1 MVRKF
6 LNCIRTIFY
15 LHLKIQTRRRM
26 KLRKR
31 QPFFLNYNKKTALTA
46 AIVISFI
53 LAFVMLSSSIYAI
66 SLDKTM
72 GIKAADLIS
81 VKSIA
86 TLLFNTLL
94 LYFLFRL
101 QFWAITHFPASRYK
115 IWLILIGL
123 LVIIAILSPFFSR
136 MQWWWFRE
144 EVSPKAYST
153 IHYVKDLTVL
163 IISFLF
169 TALIYLI
176 NENQKN
182 MTENQNLV
190 IENLQNRYNAL
201 KNQTDPHF
209 LFNSLNTLN
218 GLIGYDDERAREYVE
233 QLSAVFRYTMQDR
246 SVIKVSEELQFVES
260 YIYLMK
266 IRYNDGLNVHI
277 QHAGL
282 YQECYILPFGLQ
294 ILIENAIK
302 HNVISRKDPL
312 CILIEATENNTLRVE
327 NNRQPKQGEKN
338 TTGLGLAN
346 LNERYRLMFG
356 KEIEIYSDDK
366 VFAVEIPLI
375 KNREIPDSVK
385 QEIRTY
391 DRTNSAVI

>member
-15 LHLKIQTRRRM
+15 LHLKIQTKRRM

-356 KEIEIYSDDK
+356 KEIEIYSDDN

>member
-1 MVRKF
+1 
-6 LNCIRTIFY
+6 
-15 LHLKIQTRRRM
+15 M

-31 QPFFLNYNKKTALTA
+31 QFFILNYDKKTALTA

-53 LAFVMLSSSIYAI
+53 LAFVMLSSSMYAL
-66 SLDKTM
+66 SLDKTIGM
-72 GIKAADLIS
+72 RAADWVS

-86 TLLFNTLL
+86 TLLTNTLL

-101 QFWAITHFPASRYK
+101 QFWVITHFPDSRYR
-115 IWLILIGL
+115 IWLILLGL
-123 LVIIAILSPFFSR
+123 FVLIAFLSPVFSR

-144 EVSPKAYST
+144 VVSPKVYST
-153 IHYVKDLTVL
+153 LHYVKDLTVL

-190 IENLQNRYNAL
+190 IENLKNRYNAL
-201 KNQTDPHF
+201 KNQTNPHF

-218 GLIGYDDERAREYVE
+218 GLIGYDDERAHEYVE

-246 SVIKVSEELQFVES
+246 SIIKVADELQFVES
-260 YIYLMK
+260 YVYLMK
-266 IRYNDGLNVHI
+266 IRYNDGLLVHI
-277 QHAGL
+277 RPVGL
-282 YQECYILPFGLQ
+282 YREYYILPFGLQ
-294 ILIENAIK
+294 VLIENAIK

-312 CILIEATENNTLRVE
+312 CIVIETTANDTLRVE

-356 KEIEIYSDDK
+356 EEITIRSDDTI
-366 VFAVEIPLI
+366 FAVEIPLI
-375 KNREIPDSVK
+375 KRGDEAGEEVRNGKDNYI
-385 QEIRTY
+385 
-391 DRTNSAVI
+391 

>member
-1 MVRKF
+1 
-6 LNCIRTIFY
+6 
-15 LHLKIQTRRRM
+15 M

-282 YQECYILPFGLQ
+282 YQENYILPFGLQ

>member
-15 LHLKIQTRRRM
+15 LHLKLQTRRRM

-282 YQECYILPFGLQ
+282 YQESYILPFGLQ

>member
-1 MVRKF
+1 
-6 LNCIRTIFY
+6 
-15 LHLKIQTRRRM
+15 M

-123 LVIIAILSPFFSR
+123 LVIIAILSPFFPR

-356 KEIEIYSDDK
+356 KEIEIYSDDN

>member
-1 MVRKF
+1 
-6 LNCIRTIFY
+6 
-15 LHLKIQTRRRM
+15 M

-66 SLDKTM
+66 SLDKTI

-101 QFWAITHFPASRYK
+101 QFWAITHFPASRYTV
-115 IWLILIGL
+115 WLIIIGL
-123 LVIIAILSPFFSR
+123 LVVVAFLSPFFSR

-153 IHYVKDLTVL
+153 IHYVKNLTVL

-176 NENQKN
+176 NENQKK

-233 QLSAVFRYTMQDR
+233 QLSAVFRYTMQDC

-266 IRYNDGLNVHI
+266 IRYNDGLHVHI

-282 YQECYILPFGLQ
+282 YQESYILPFGLQ

-356 KEIEIYSDDK
+356 KEIEIYSDDN

-375 KNREIPDSVK
+375 KNGEIHDHVK
-385 QEIRTY
+385 QEINTY
-391 DRTNSAVI
+391 DN

>member
-1 MVRKF
+1 
-6 LNCIRTIFY
+6 
-15 LHLKIQTRRRM
+15 M
-26 KLRKR
+26 KLRKK
-31 QPFFLNYNKKTALTA
+31 QSFILNYNKKTALTA

-53 LAFVMLSSSIYAI
+53 LAFVMVSSSIYAI
-66 SLDKTM
+66 SLDSRL

-81 VKSIA
+81 MKSIT
-86 TLLFNTLL
+86 TLLINTFL

-101 QFWAITHFPASRYK
+101 QFWVIMRFPDNRYK
-115 IWLILIGL
+115 IWLILLGL
-123 LVIIAILSPFFSR
+123 FVLIALLSPYLSR
-136 MQWWWFRE
+136 LQWWWFRG

-153 IHYVKDLTVL
+153 LHYVKDLTVL

-182 MTENQNLV
+182 ITENQNLV
-190 IENLQNRYNAL
+190 IENLKNRYNAL

-218 GLIGYDDERAREYVE
+218 GLIGYDDERAHEYVE

-246 SVIKVSEELQFVES
+246 PIIKVSDELQFVES

-266 IRYNDGLNVHI
+266 IRYNDGLLVHI
-277 QHAGL
+277 NHTGL
-282 YQECYILPFGLQ
+282 YQDYYILPFGLQ

-312 CILIEATENNTLRVE
+312 CIIIEATDNGTIRVE

-346 LNERYRLMFG
+346 LNERYHLMFG
-356 KEIEIYSDDK
+356 KEIEIHSDDK
-366 VFAVEIPLI
+366 SFVVEVPLI
-375 KNREIPDSVK
+375 NPQIK
-385 QEIRTY
+385 
-391 DRTNSAVI
+391 